1 MSDFTYQFELDGLEI
16 EQVEMMQKAFEA
28 KKAAMGNMGKRHR
41 ELKERHRQLQSENLH
56 LRARNQE
63 LNEMIMSGG
72 GMPEQVVQQPK
83 SSYGTPAMPEDAF
96 CGKYQLWD
104 KIECHH
110 APVHSVAM
118 YKDSRTIATA
128 SWDTTCRIWDLEN
141 KEVVRTLGDPTEEGS
156 NRMGGLY
163 AVAFAKTVD
172 NILGCAS
179 CDKSVY
185 LWDHKTGEFLN
196 RLTGHSDEVNG
207 IDFHWSQQVMAT
219 AGDDCKCIVWDFGE
233 GIILRTL
240 DKHLK
245 AVYGVTFLGKGQEY
259 LLATASFDQSIRVYD
274 MRDKQVA
281 GLMKYHSDD
290 VIGIAYS
297 DNKQII
303 ASGSDDGKIVLW
315 DVRTFHKLGEYNTHC
330 AKLENGPLLEN
341 EVKRVEFNPSGSLL
355 AAACSSGKA
364 LVYDIDNTA
373 RDGTGQPV
381 AALGGHRDCVFDCSW
396 GVDPTT
402 GQNMLVSASHDHSLH
417 FWKESR

>member
-104 KIECHH
+104 KIECHN

-128 SWDTTCRIWDLEN
+128 SWDTTCKIWDLEN

-281 GLMKYHSDD
+281 GLMKFHSDD